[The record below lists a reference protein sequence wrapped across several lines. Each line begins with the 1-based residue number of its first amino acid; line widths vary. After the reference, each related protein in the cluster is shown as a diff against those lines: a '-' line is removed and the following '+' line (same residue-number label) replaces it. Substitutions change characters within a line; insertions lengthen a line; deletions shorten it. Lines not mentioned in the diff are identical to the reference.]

1 MSSREKVLVSVIV
14 VLLVFSIGGISWYFF
29 SGKGKTKADSLALS
43 TPSGNGIA
51 TTDKVATS
59 TTSSPSD
66 SSSGNSSLSPEAS
79 SFEVQLS
86 LFEGDNLVTVPA
98 YLSPN
103 DGKTVF
109 SGNTGVVAYLL
120 DSQGKWATLSE
131 KDSITPGQGI
141 WIISDKTITLPIS
154 VVAKPVSTSKPFSI
168 TLNKGWNAIGNPFP
182 TEITWDPQ
190 VKTSQGTTSFS
201 KAVEAKMITVGY
213 FADSVNRVYKTVS
226 AGDKVKPYQGILI
239 KSGGEKVELIV
250 SAS

>member
-14 VLLVFSIGGISWYFF
+14 ALLVFSIGGISWYFF
-29 SGKGKTKADSLALS
+29 TGKGKTKADSLAIP
-43 TPSGNGIA
+43 TPSENGISA
-51 TTDKVATS
+51 TDKVATS
-59 TTSSPSD
+59 T
-66 SSSGNSSLSPEAS
+66 NSSLSPEPS
-79 SFEVQLS
+79 SSEVQLS

-109 SGNTGVVAYLL
+109 SGNTGIVAYLL
-120 DSQGKWATLSE
+120 DSEGKWTALSG
-131 KDSITPGQGI
+131 KGLITPGQGI

-154 VVAKPVSTSKPFSI
+154 VVAKPVSASKSFSI

-201 KAVEAKMITVGY
+201 KAVEAKIITVGY
-213 FADSVNRVYKTVS
+213 FADSVNKVYKTVS
-226 AGDKVKPYQGILI
+226 AGDKVKPYEGILI